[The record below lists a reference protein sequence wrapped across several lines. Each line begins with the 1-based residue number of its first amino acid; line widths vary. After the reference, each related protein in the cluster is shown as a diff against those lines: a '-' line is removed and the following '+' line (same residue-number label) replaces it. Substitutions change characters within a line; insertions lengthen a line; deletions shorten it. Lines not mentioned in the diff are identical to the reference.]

1 MQGGNSLV
9 KLLSA
14 LASLIRRNRPVLR
27 CNHVIFYFYNI
38 LDDAC
43 LYFISAVLLSNYY
56 HNITQGTTVIHLY
69 FDVVF
74 LLVLYVNVLVVFFF
88 YDNRASLE
96 MNMSHF
102 STKPILSPYAIP
114 LIGIGGDGGTKKKS
128 LGADE
133 VLKRRRRRR

>member
-74 LLVLYVNVLVVFFF
+74 LLVLYVNNLVVFCFF
-88 YDNRASLE
+88 MITEQAWKWTCPTFQRNPFFHLTQYHWSELAV
-96 MNMSHF
+96 MVV
-102 STKPILSPYAIP
+102 P
-114 LIGIGGDGGTKKKS
+114 
-128 LGADE
+128 
-133 VLKRRRRRR
+133 KRKA